1 MRNRL
6 TIRPA
11 GILLAVLCVG
21 CATRLAQAQ
30 LASSAL
36 TTKSAKPVAA
46 GETRHAAA
54 ERTDLPPDY
63 LIGPDDVLSIMFWRE
78 KDLTADVTVRADGM
92 VSLPLIND
100 VRAAGLTPTQLKSQL
115 EGKAER
121 YVAEPNATVIVK
133 QINSRK
139 VFITGMVEKPGAY
152 PLLGSMATIQLIA
165 TAGGFREFAKT
176 KNIVI
181 VRQVNGRHTF
191 YRFNFDKFVRGG
203 LPQQNI
209 ELKPGDTVIVR

>member
-1 MRNRL
+1 MRNGMTL
-6 TIRPA
+6 RPA
-11 GILLAVLCVG
+11 SVLLAAVSVV
-21 CATRLAQAQ
+21 CATEPAQAQ
-30 LASSAL
+30 LSGPLA
-36 TTKSAKPVAA
+36 TKSAKHVAA
-46 GETRHAAA
+46 GEVRYTAADSP
-54 ERTDLPPDY
+54 ELPPDY
-63 LIGPDDVLSIMFWRE
+63 FIGPDDVLSIMFWRE

-92 VSLPLIND
+92 ISIPLLND
-100 VRAAGLTPTQLKSQL
+100 VRAAGLTPAQLKLQL

-121 YVAEPNATVIVK
+121 YVAEPNATVVVK

-152 PLLGSMATIQLIA
+152 PLLGPMTAMQLIA

-181 VRQVNGRHTF
+181 VRQVDRQQTIHH
-191 YRFNFDKFVRGG
+191 FNYEDFVRWGAT
-203 LPQQNI
+203 QQNI